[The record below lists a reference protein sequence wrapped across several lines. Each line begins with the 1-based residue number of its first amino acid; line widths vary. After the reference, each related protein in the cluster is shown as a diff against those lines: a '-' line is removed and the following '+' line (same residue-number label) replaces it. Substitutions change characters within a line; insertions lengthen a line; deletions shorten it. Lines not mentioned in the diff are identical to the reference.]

1 MRIGHSRGKGRS
13 VHFIVKVSCY
23 GSKWLIYVPAF
34 GVTRVVA
41 DKTAI
46 RAEARDA
53 IAQCGAAPKVF
64 DIDLELGRVID
75 DK

>member
-1 MRIGHSRGKGRS
+1 M
-13 VHFIVKVSCY
+13 HFIVKVSCY

-34 GVTRVVA
+34 GVTRIVA

-46 RAEARDA
+46 RAEARKA
-53 IAQCGAAPKVF
+53 IAQCGAAPKMF

>member
-1 MRIGHSRGKGRS
+1 MR
-13 VHFIVKVSCY
+13 FIVKVSCY

-41 DKTAI
+41 DKAAI

-53 IAQCGAAPKVF
+53 IARCGAAPKEF

-75 DK
+75 GK